1 MGVCVQQHFDIGHS
15 LSFEVCFTLIIEWRS
30 QRGATP
36 QQQYGNPLYIYIYI
50 YIYMHTH
57 THTYTNCRRI
67 YIYIYIYIY
76 VCSLLPFM
84 SDVTTT
90 VDCSS
95 TPCHSAHT
103 QTSVVWW
110 QTAVLLVTEGAM
122 PHWHTQLA
130 AVLYVHTISC
140 YSATVKWLDYF

>member
-36 QQQYGNPLYIYIYI
+36 QQQYGNPLYIYICI
-50 YIYMHTH
+50 YLHM
-57 THTYTNCRRI
+57 C
-67 YIYIYIYIY
+67 

-103 QTSVVWW
+103 HICSLMANSCIASDRRCYATL
-110 QTAVLLVTEGAM
+110 THT
-122 PHWHTQLA
+122 HTHTQLA

-140 YSATVKWLDYF
+140 YSATVKLLDYF